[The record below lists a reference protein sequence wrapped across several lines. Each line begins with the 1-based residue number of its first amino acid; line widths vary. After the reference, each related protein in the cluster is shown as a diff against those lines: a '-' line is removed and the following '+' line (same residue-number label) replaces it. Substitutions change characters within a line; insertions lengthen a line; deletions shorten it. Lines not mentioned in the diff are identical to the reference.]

1 MGNCLITRLNGSVS
15 NSSIPKIGEMRI
27 KVLPIASP
35 SKESQ
40 CFIFTFNKQATVEII
55 GDGYFTNET
64 LTVNNGKKVIIAPNV
79 DTSVYVSNG
88 SFEIAIP
95 CKYDL
100 ITILTYTLGQGVDNK
115 DMSSIDSLK
124 YSYALTNI
132 NLPNTKAFG
141 DIDGLKDLLN
151 LKAINFSYTQVS
163 GDIGGLGK
171 CVKLTNINMPNT
183 QVSGDIGGIGNL
195 TALQYLTLPN
205 TQVSGDIG
213 GLGKCVKLTNINM
226 PNTQVSGD
234 IGGIGNLTALQYL
247 TLSNTQ
253 VSGDIGGLSKLTA
266 LTKISLSNINV
277 SFTGDI
283 GSLNNLTKL
292 TEVLIKNS
300 KLTGDLAQLPNSLRF
315 ASFNDDKGS
324 TLTWS
329 TRPSSAKIIAIQGTA
344 TISNID
350 KMLQDQ
356 AQCQV
361 GFSAN
366 EAIWYKSIS
375 VAGTRTSASDE
386 AVATL
391 QQKGYTISIAKAQV

>member
-1 MGNCLITRLNGSVS
+1 MGKCLVTRLNGSVS

-40 CFIFTFNKQATVEII
+40 CFIFTFKKQATVEII

-64 LTVNNGKKVIIAPNV
+64 LAVNNGKKAIIAPNV
-79 DTSVYVSNG
+79 ETSVYVSNG

-100 ITILTYTLGQGVDNK
+100 ITIQTYTLGQGVDNK

-124 YSYALTNI
+124 YSYDLTNI

-151 LKAINFSYTQVS
+151 LKGINFSYTQVS
-163 GDIGGLGK
+163 GDIGGIGKCVKLTNINMPNTQVSGDIGGIGK

-195 TALQYLTLPN
+195 TALQNLTL
-205 TQVSGDIG
+205 S
-213 GLGKCVKLTNINM
+213 
-226 PNTQVSGD
+226 NTQVSGD
-234 IGGIGNLTALQYL
+234 IGGIGNLTALQNL
-247 TLSNTQ
+247 TLPNTQ

-266 LTKISLSNINV
+266 LTKISLSNINA

-300 KLTGDLAQLPNSLRF
+300 KLTGDLAQLSNSLRF
-315 ASFNDDKGS
+315 ASFADDKGS

-329 TRPSSAKIIAIQGTA
+329 TRPSSAKIIAIQATA

-375 VAGTRTSASDE
+375 VAGTRTSASDG

-391 QQKGYTISIAKAQV
+391 QQKGYTISIAKA

>member
-55 GDGYFTNET
+55 GDGYFTDET

-79 DTSVYVSNG
+79 YTSVYVSNG

-100 ITILTYTLGQGVDNK
+100 ITIQTYTLGQGVDNK

-124 YSYALTNI
+124 YSYALANI

-141 DIDGLKDLLN
+141 DIDVLKDLLN
-151 LKAINFSYTQVS
+151 LKDINFSYTQVS

-183 QVSGDIGGIGNL
+183 HVSGDIGGIGNL

-226 PNTQVSGD
+226 PNTHVSGD

-247 TLSNTQ
+247 TLPNTQ

-266 LTKISLSNINV
+266 LTKISLNNINV

-315 ASFNDDKGS
+315 ASFTNDKGS

-366 EAIWYKSIS
+366 ETIWYKSIS

-391 QQKGYTISIAKAQV
+391 QQKGYTISIAKA

>member
-55 GDGYFTNET
+55 GDGYFTDET

-100 ITILTYTLGQGVDNK
+100 IKIQTYTLGQGVDNK

-124 YSYALTNI
+124 YSYALENI

-151 LKAINFSYTQVS
+151 LKGINFSYTQVS

-213 GLGKCVKLTNINM
+213 GL
-226 PNTQVSGD
+226 
-234 IGGIGNLTALQYL
+234 
-247 TLSNTQ
+247 
-253 VSGDIGGLSKLTA
+253 SKLTA

-277 SFTGDI
+277 PFTGDI

-292 TEVLIKNS
+292 TEVLVKNS

-329 TRPSSAKIIAIQGTA
+329 TRPSSAKIIAIQGIA

-391 QQKGYTISIAKAQV
+391 QQKGYTISIAKA

>member
-1 MGNCLITRLNGSVS
+1 MGNCLITRLDGSVS

-55 GDGYFTNET
+55 GDGYFTDET

-100 ITILTYTLGQGVDNK
+100 ITIQTYTLGQDVDNK

-124 YSYALTNI
+124 YSYALENI

-151 LKAINFSYTQVS
+151 LKGINFSYTQVS

-183 QVSGDIGGIGNL
+183 QVSGDIGG
-195 TALQYLTLPN
+195 
-205 TQVSGDIG
+205 
-213 GLGKCVKLTNINM
+213 LGKCVKLTNINM

-234 IGGIGNLTALQYL
+234 IGEIGNLTALQYL
-247 TLSNTQ
+247 TLPNTQ

-315 ASFNDDKGS
+315 ASFTDDKGS

-391 QQKGYTISIAKAQV
+391 QQKGYTISIAKA